1 MTYKNDIMY
10 LCYYITLLS
19 SSVNLEQE
27 NKLLYRAFLVMES
40 IMKEIDIAV
49 EPYCEEEIVWNFSSV
64 CWIVSYKCYKSKES
78 WY

>member
-1 MTYKNDIMY
+1 MY

-49 EPYCEEEIVWNFSSV
+49 EPYCEEEIV
-64 CWIVSYKCYKSKES
+64 
-78 WY
+78 